1 MYLLHQFSYTLKQDN
16 LALMHIDCASIADL
30 PTGDS
35 ISDDRNRIY
44 VTLPLVCLGMFKG
57 GMKCAFLLVTD
68 FTAQPSSTVFGNLLP
83 LPVLTEYEF
92 GGQQLDRAKVF
103 SISIAG
109 PYIERCWAELG
120 KFTPNML
127 RYNYYSTTTNDFS
140 NEGVVALINF
150 RVQQHFTQKSK
161 IEGFYSRMT
170 VCNRE
175 MLSRPLNLPKY
186 DDKIFLDMM
195 ARYVQHMNIEH
206 YDHLVRNFPVEKYVQ
221 RTVLLGRERERQ
233 EQMRRRRDAE
243 RGKMERERMERDKME
258 GEREQRID
266 LKIVKS
272 DIITQAPP
280 AKVRRLMGAQVTFQ
294 QHFTQPD
301 QTESPESDSEEYFD
315 TTTPS
320 NGTESEGRTTNERR
334 GIHNGHENEAG
345 LPAEN
350 GSGHRG
356 GSYGGFSSTKQS
368 SEKVLLQHNG
378 TTQQQWNHFS
388 IHEVDFATL
397 ARVACYT
404 LSVGTCFTTTC
415 HVHEIRPLP
424 RQVFV
429 KPFRRTMKIAPIT
442 IFLTQGTDLVKVEL
456 HTEEEKCKFLGLEE
470 TEEAIGRIDEL
481 AAGLERLV
489 GAQVEIGIEKRTMAL
504 DFGYERSYWSS
515 GTSLKKMIG
524 GAAWAAK

>member
-1 MYLLHQFSYTLKQDN
+1 MYLLLQYRYTLKQDN
-16 LALMHIDCASIADL
+16 LAIMHIDCASIADL
-30 PTGDS
+30 PTGDT
-35 ISDDRNRIY
+35 ISDDKNRIY

-83 LPVLTEYEF
+83 LPVLTEYEI

-109 PYIERCWAELG
+109 PYIERCWSELG
-120 KFTPNML
+120 KFTPNMQ

-140 NEGVVALINF
+140 KEGVVALINF

-186 DDKIFLDMM
+186 DDKIFLEMM

-233 EQMRRRRDAE
+233 EDMRSRREAE
-243 RGKMERERMERDKME
+243 RGKMEREREH
-258 GEREQRID
+258 RID
-266 LKIVKS
+266 LKVVKS

-294 QHFTQPD
+294 QHFTQRE
-301 QTESPESDSEEYFD
+301 QVESPESDSNEFFD
-315 TTTPS
+315 TTTPT
-320 NGTESEGRTTNERR
+320 NGTESEGRITNERR
-334 GIHNGHENEAG
+334 EIHNGHDNEVG
-345 LPAEN
+345 LNPAEN
-350 GSGHRG
+350 GSGHR
-356 GSYGGFSSTKQS
+356 GSYGGFSSTKQF

-378 TTQQQWNHFS
+378 TTQQKWSHFS
-388 IHEVDFATL
+388 IHKVDFATL
-397 ARVACYT
+397 ARVVCYT

-415 HVHEIRPLP
+415 HIHDIRPRP
-424 RQVFV
+424 RQAFV

-481 AAGLERLV
+481 TAGLERLV
-489 GAQVEIGIEKRTMAL
+489 GTQVEIRIEKRTMAL

-524 GAAWAAK
+524 GAAWVAK